1 MSMDKTIEDQANF
14 IVDKNSTVR
23 DAAKV
28 FGVSKSTIHLNVTE
42 RLKKIDPTLYRKVRT
57 VLDKNKSERA
67 IRGGNATREKYRK
80 LRELKET

>member
-1 MSMDKTIEDQANF
+1 MSMDEKIKSQANF
-14 IVDKNSTVR
+14 IVDNNSTVR

-42 RLKKIDPTLYRKVRT
+42 RLKKIDPLLYAKVRKV
-57 VLDKNKSERA
+57 LDNNKEERA
-67 IRGGNATREKYRK
+67 KRGGNATRERYRK